1 MLGAQPDDPARHA
14 DVAADR
20 LKGSYSRWPTSIS
33 RFVHQR
39 PNPRLARLE
48 FEAAVPELREAV
60 GGAEPRPR
68 AVLAEPMVLR
78 DLPVP

>member
-1 MLGAQPDDPARHA
+1 
-14 DVAADR
+14 
-20 LKGSYSRWPTSIS
+20 
-33 RFVHQR
+33 VHQR